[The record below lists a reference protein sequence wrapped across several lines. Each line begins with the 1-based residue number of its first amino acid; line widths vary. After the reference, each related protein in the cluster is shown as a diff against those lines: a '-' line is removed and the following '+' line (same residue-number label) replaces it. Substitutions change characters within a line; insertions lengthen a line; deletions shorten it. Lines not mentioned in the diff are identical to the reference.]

1 MGKRSNFKRVERDF
15 YPTPKEAVTPLLVH
29 LPRHTS
35 FDEPCAGNCELVKH
49 LESTNALC
57 QWMSDIN
64 PDYPCVW
71 KDAFDLKNC
80 EGEMFITNPPYDWK
94 ILSPLITHLS
104 DIAPAWLLLP
114 ADMMHNKRMAPHIK
128 RCVKIV
134 SVGRVK
140 WFGNMAGMENS
151 AWYLFD
157 SNFTDETLFFGR
169 QT

>member
-1 MGKRSNFKRVERDF
+1 MGKRSNKPRVERDF
-15 YPTPKEAVTPLLVH
+15 YPTPYEAVVPLFPH
-29 LPRHTS
+29 LGAS
-35 FDEPCAGNCELVKH
+35 VFFDEPCLGDGDLARS
-49 LESTNALC
+49 LESYGHRLKGRGDIKWGEDAL
-57 QWMSDIN
+57 
-64 PDYPCVW
+64 
-71 KDAFDLKNC
+71 DLDRC

-140 WFGNMAGMENS
+140 WFGNQSGMENS

-157 SNFTDETLFFGR
+157 SNFTDNTLFFGR
-169 QT
+169 DTDV